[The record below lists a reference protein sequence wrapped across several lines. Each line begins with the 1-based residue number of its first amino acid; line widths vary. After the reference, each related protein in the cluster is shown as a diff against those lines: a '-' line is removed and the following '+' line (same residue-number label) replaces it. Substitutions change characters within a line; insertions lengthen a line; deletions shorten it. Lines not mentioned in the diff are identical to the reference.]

1 MVSKK
6 KIILSLGLLTAF
18 AGTATAQT
26 APRFGLKAGVVAAN
40 VRGRDADARFGD
52 NTQNRFG
59 FQAGITTTSTIGV
72 GNLLQFH
79 PELLYSQKGF
89 QYKQSGANQRT
100 TLHYID
106 VPLLMRL
113 NAAGLLFEA
122 GPQAGYRVGRTTK
135 GDVGLP
141 TGNTRRL
148 DLGYVVGVGYELASG
163 PNVGIRYNGGLRSLY
178 GNDRVLNSVF
188 QFQLGFAFP
197 GRS

>member
-1 MVSKK
+1 MK
-6 KIILSLGLLTAF
+6 KIALSLGLL
-18 AGTATAQT
+18 AGVAGAANAQT

-40 VRGRDADARFGD
+40 VNGKDADARFGD

-72 GNLLQFH
+72 GNLVQFH

-89 QYKQSGANQRT
+89 QYKQGGANQRT
-100 TLHYID
+100 TLHYLD

-122 GPQAGYRVGRTTK
+122 GPQAGYRIGQSTK

-141 TGNTRRL
+141 TGNTRRF

-163 PNVGIRYNGGLRSLY
+163 PNIGVRYNGGLRSLY
-178 GNDRVLNSVF
+178 GDARVLNSVF